1 MSKPSL
7 FLFFIK
13 NSFKNKK
20 SLFKN
25 SLKLKKSMKK
35 NYSNSFLKSIVSFKS
50 GPVEMI
56 VTGTPVSV

>member
-25 SLKLKKSMKK
+25 SLKLKKKYEK
-35 NYSNSFLKSIVSFKS
+35 EL
-50 GPVEMI
+50 
-56 VTGTPVSV
+56 

>member
-20 SLFKN
+20 SLFKVE
-25 SLKLKKSMKK
+25 K
-35 NYSNSFLKSIVSFKS
+35 NYNNSFLKSIVSFKS
-50 GPVEMI
+50 GPVEMM

>member
-7 FLFFIK
+7 FLFFYILKIK
-13 NSFKNKK
+13 KN
-20 SLFKN
+20 LFLKI

-35 NYSNSFLKSIVSFKS
+35 NYNNSFLKSIVSFKS
-50 GPVEMI
+50 GPVEMM